1 MMDRRVVESPRY
13 SDWVGE
19 ALSPGTAQKVLEGTT
34 WFPDGSGRLHVEG
47 LTEVQMQE
55 ILEFARRAGIAV
67 EWRPPA
73 VSLDEFCD
81 DPERVLDW
89 LQAHDDPVEIC
100 DGEHRFRLVAV

>member
-13 SDWVGE
+13 SEWLGE
-19 ALSPGTAQKVLEGTT
+19 ALSPCTAQKMREGMTQ
-34 WFPDGSGRLHVEG
+34 FPDGSGRLHVEG

-55 ILEFARRAGIAV
+55 VLEFARRAGIEV
-67 EWRPPA
+67 KWRPPA
-73 VSLDEFCD
+73 VSVEEFCD

-89 LQAHDDPVEIC
+89 VQAHDNPIEIL